1 MSNRIALTILISV
14 NAIIAGLPLF
24 GVINV
29 IIWGYTGYSLTP
41 EGWWSDARA
50 AVALAMGLL
59 YIPVIYVSGFIIA
72 NILDTE

>member
-1 MSNRIALTILISV
+1 MSNRTALTILISV

-24 GVINV
+24 GIINA

-41 EGWWSDARA
+41 EGWWSNARA

-59 YIPVIYVSGFIIA
+59 CIPAIYVSDFIIE
-72 NILDTE
+72 NILDME